1 MFNETS
7 SMVWI
12 WLSIIMIA
20 IFCVANLFILNKI
33 LKKREQDMAILSSAL
48 EILGN
53 QQETLTKNV
62 DQLRKQVKLIFSNEN
77 KEAKQRYRKD

>member
-1 MFNETS
+1 
-7 SMVWI
+7 
-12 WLSIIMIA
+12 MIA